1 MRIEIR
7 DERPPV
13 SPEALAGA
21 EARLADLGQH
31 IPPSYKAFLAE
42 QDGGEPVRDVFSFC
56 QGERD
61 QSDLVRLFFG
71 IAESPNG
78 DLVEQ
83 AETRLG
89 RVPPGVLPIAGDSFG
104 NLVVL
109 DSRDSRDGRDGPVL
123 FWDHDFETDLP
134 DESNL
139 SWVAPDLET
148 FLADLIEDP
157 TPPLPVEQ
165 PKGWRRLF
173 GQR

>member
-1 MRIEIR
+1 MRIEIL

-21 EARLADLGQH
+21 EARLADLGYH

-42 QDGGEPVRDVFSFC
+42 QDGGEPVRDYFSFR
-56 QGERD
+56 QGDRE

-71 IAESPNG
+71 VAPSPNG
-78 DLVEQ
+78 DLVEIPG
-83 AETRLG
+83 LVG
-89 RVPPGVLPIAGDSFG
+89 DRVLAGMLPIAEDSFG

-109 DSRDSRDGRDGPVL
+109 DGRDGRDGPVL
-123 FWDHDFETDLP
+123 FWDHEFEAEPP

-173 GQR
+173 GRR